1 MDVFRT
7 IFGLIDPRSFS
18 SLWFWI
24 ALAVTWS
31 SASHWVIGVP
41 FDMVVRAR
49 REGGDAAV
57 DLATIAAINV
67 RRILHVAREAGPWLI
82 GLAAFSLTLLGL
94 LGFAYGIEF
103 AQACFLLL
111 LPMIAVGAL
120 SVRTAAAIEGAGA
133 EDADGW
139 ADLAGRLGRHRL
151 MVQGL
156 GVVSIF
162 VTALWGMW
170 QNLNLSEL

>member
-1 MDVFRT
+1 MFRT

-24 ALAVTWS
+24 ALAVMWS

-57 DLATIAAINV
+57 DMATIAAINV
-67 RRILHVAREAGPWLI
+67 RRILDVARGAGPWLI

-120 SVRTAAAIEGAGA
+120 SIRTAAAIERTGAG
-133 EDADGW
+133 DDGW
-139 ADLAGRLGRHRL
+139 ADLAGMLGRHRL
-151 MVQGL
+151 LVQGI

-162 VTALWGMW
+162 VTAMWGMW
-170 QNLNLSEL
+170 QNLALSEI